1 MIRSI
6 DISALARKNVLA
18 LTPYSSARDEFRG
31 KASLYLD
38 ANENPFASAYNR
50 YPDAQQQKLREVV
63 GKLKKVGPKQ
73 LLLTNGSDEAID
85 LLMRTFCE
93 PGKDSIII
101 PQPTYGM
108 YATYAAINNI
118 DVREVPLHINFE
130 LNLEAILRTTD
141 SNTKVIFLCSPN
153 NPSGNVLSTERI
165 KTLLNRFNGL
175 VIIDEA
181 YIDFSGTASWTAQ
194 LGRFQNLV
202 VLQTFSKAWGLAGLR
217 LGICLANPQIIGL
230 LNKIKP
236 PYNISVFT
244 EHRVIREIQQNQ
256 SSVRKRINILKRER
270 ERLSKVLSTLS
281 IVKRVHPS
289 DANFLLVE
297 VTNATNAYNAL
308 IDRRV
313 VVRNRSNALHCKN
326 CLRITVGTPAQNKKL
341 LNVLASL

>member
-6 DISALARKNVLA
+6 DITALARENVRA

-31 KASLYLD
+31 NASLYLD

-50 YPDAQQQKLREVV
+50 YPDARQQKLREIV
-63 GKLKKVGPKQ
+63 GKLKKVRPDQ
-73 LLLTNGSDEAID
+73 LLLINGSDEAID

-93 PGKDSIII
+93 PGKDNIII

-108 YATYAAINNI
+108 YATYAAINNVE
-118 DVREVPLHINFE
+118 VRNVPLRTNFE
-130 LNLEAILRTTD
+130 LDIEVVLKATD
-141 SNTKVIFLCSPN
+141 TKTKMIFLCSPN
-153 NPSGNVLSTERI
+153 NPSG
-165 KTLLNRFNGL
+165 TLLSPAFIETLLSNFHGL

-181 YIDFSGTASWTAQ
+181 YIDFSGTPSWTVK
-194 LGRFQNLV
+194 LENFRNLV

-217 LGICLANPQIIGL
+217 LGMCMADPQIIGL

-236 PYNISVFT
+236 PYNISSFT
-244 EHRVIREIQQNQ
+244 ERRVIREIQNNQ
-256 SSVRKRINILKRER
+256 SLVKKRIATLKRER
-270 ERLSKVLSTLS
+270 ERLRKALSSLS

-297 VTNATNAYNAL
+297 VTNAAEAYIAL
-308 IDRRV
+308 IERGI
-313 VVRNRSNALHCKN
+313 VVRNRSSALHCKN

-341 LNVLASL
+341 LNVLSSL